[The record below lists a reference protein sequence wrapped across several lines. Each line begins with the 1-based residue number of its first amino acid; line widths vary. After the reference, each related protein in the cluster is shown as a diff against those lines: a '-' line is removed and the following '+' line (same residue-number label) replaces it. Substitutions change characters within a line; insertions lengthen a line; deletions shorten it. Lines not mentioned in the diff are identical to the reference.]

1 MQVGPMSTIVVQIHS
16 GMAWR
21 GFAGCDWASSQ
32 MLWGFGR
39 AVVGRSTRSSRRG
52 TSLAMVRDG
61 VNMGDV
67 EQMEEF
73 STLSEVDSRCCQDLP
88 SGFHSS

>member
-1 MQVGPMSTIVVQIHS
+1 MSTIVVQIHS

-21 GFAGCDWASSQ
+21 GFEGCDWASTR
-32 MLWGFGR
+32 MWWGFGR
-39 AVVGRSTRSSRRG
+39 AVVGRCTRSSRRG
-52 TSLAMVRDG
+52 TSLAVVRDG

-73 STLSEVDSRCCQDLP
+73 STSSEVEVSRCCQDLP
-88 SGFHSS
+88 SDFHVS